1 MGPFLLLSVMLH
13 CFCQS
18 AVGQQEEPDPQ
29 GQEQV
34 EQVEPVRESEY
45 YLASVNSSQKS
56 GDSEQTWKKLKVKH
70 GSICTGLL
78 LLLDL
83 ELCVFSTVCSYIY
96 IHMCIHTCI
105 RQRKVCM
112 IQCFL
117 VTNNWTRLFQELVLK
132 R

>member
-13 CFCQS
+13 GFCQS
-18 AVGQQEEPDPQ
+18 AGGQQEEPGPQ
-29 GQEQV
+29 GQ
-34 EQVEPVRESEY
+34 EQVEPVRESGY

-83 ELCVFSTVCSYIY
+83 ELCVFSTVCSYI
-96 IHMCIHTCI
+96 HTYLYTYMY
-105 RQRKVCM
+105 KAG
-112 IQCFL
+112 
-117 VTNNWTRLFQELVLK
+117 K
-132 R
+132 YA